1 MEAKPLSLQSPQTIA
16 TEYGGNKQKI
26 AQAVQMGLVDPTS
39 GVLAGMF
46 IDRMRNAQAQE
57 QAPQQTVAQ
66 QVMQAKPPQVPQG
79 VPGIPG
85 IPTSV
90 APAAQAPQRAMQ
102 QPISQAPVNAADGGL
117 MSIPVPDALF
127 DEPNE
132 DAASYAPGGIV
143 AFDDGGE
150 VRHYLS
156 GGEVQIQDLQNQ
168 ISQLTA
174 MQGQPMGMA
183 GGAIPSRIAALQDE
197 IASIRN
203 APVLASQAQA
213 TLNNNAQVGMAGRS
227 TYLAGIRNAQALAAP
242 TPGLAGTYDPSSS
255 TLGAAVSSIPTGP
268 PDTPA
273 ASGLPGAPVPSPP
286 NTPAPGAGVSLGTPS
301 TAPSGGLAKALAAM
315 QTPTTR
321 APTPDSPFA
330 NMSTDIGEQM
340 AQEQKYT
347 PTSDVAAKAAQD
359 YFAKQLSPEE
369 QDKNKQHDLWSTLAQ
384 IGFGMAASKSPYA
397 LQAAGEAGAA
407 AVPQMEKLNEQ
418 RRQEYATAAKASAD
432 LENQSNAEKRD
443 MFKTALTA
451 TQTAAQ
457 GQAQAQQNA
466 AQLELQYTQ
475 LDRQGQQ
482 AAEQAL
488 TTLEAA
494 RIQASTPDEMQRTVN
509 LMVNGSPAQ
518 QVAVKTFLMS
528 HSYTGM
534 LGNQLNAN
542 QDAEKNIEALLNSP
556 SGRAQMQKLNQLV
569 ADDHKNGTNTAISY
583 RQSLVDAEA
592 QRLRQQYGPANGNG
606 VPGQAPANPF
616 AGFSGSAVGH

>member
-79 VPGIPG
+79 APGLPG

-117 MSIPVPDALF
+117 MSIPVPDAMF
-127 DEPNE
+127 DEPGE

-150 VRHYLS
+150 VKRYQY
-156 GGEVQIQDLQNQ
+156 GGPVQPYSQGDLLQQQAQLEQQATDPNITPFEAQ
-168 ISQLTA
+168 ELKKQSAHISDLISQLTVGQNVVGA
-174 MQGQPMGMA
+174 VGTGIKSVYDYFASPQGKQTTPTSAPAPTSAPGISKA
-183 GGAIPSRIAALQDE
+183 PQGAP
-197 IASIRN
+197 
-203 APVLASQAQA
+203 
-213 TLNNNAQVGMAGRS
+213 T
-227 TYLAGIRNAQALAAP
+227 AAP
-242 TPGLAGTYDPSSS
+242 A
-255 TLGAAVSSIPTGP
+255 
-268 PDTPA
+268 A

-286 NTPAPGAGVSLGTPS
+286 NTPAAGAGVSLGTPS
-301 TAPSGGLAKALAAM
+301 TAPSGGLAKALAAL

-457 GQAQAQQNA
+457 GQTQAQQNA
-466 AQLELQYTQ
+466 AQLTLQYTQ

-482 AAEQAL
+482 AVAQTLA
-488 TTLEAA
+488 TLEAA

-518 QVAVKTFLMS
+518 QLAVKTFLAS
-528 HSYTGM
+528 HSYTGL
-534 LGNQLNAN
+534 LGNALNAN
-542 QDAEKNIEALLNSP
+542 QDAEKNIDTLL
-556 SGRAQMQKLNQLV
+556 SGPQGRVQMQRLNQL
-569 ADDHKNGTNTAISY
+569 AMDDRKNNTNTAASY

-592 QRLRQQYGPANGNG
+592 LRLRQQYGPANGNG
-606 VPGQAPANPF
+606 VPGQAPANTF
-616 AGFSGSAVGH
+616 AGFSGSVVGH